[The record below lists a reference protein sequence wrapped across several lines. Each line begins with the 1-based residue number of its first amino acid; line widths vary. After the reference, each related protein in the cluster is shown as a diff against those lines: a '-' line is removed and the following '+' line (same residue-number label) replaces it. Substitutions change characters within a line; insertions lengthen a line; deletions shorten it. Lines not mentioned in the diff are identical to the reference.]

1 MKLNSMAGLKKKK
14 KKRMRESCMQ
24 GTLSLRDKETWRHDR
39 DRQAAIGGNWGWG
52 GGHSVALAPQR

>member
-1 MKLNSMAGLKKKK
+1 
-14 KKRMRESCMQ
+14 MRESCMQ